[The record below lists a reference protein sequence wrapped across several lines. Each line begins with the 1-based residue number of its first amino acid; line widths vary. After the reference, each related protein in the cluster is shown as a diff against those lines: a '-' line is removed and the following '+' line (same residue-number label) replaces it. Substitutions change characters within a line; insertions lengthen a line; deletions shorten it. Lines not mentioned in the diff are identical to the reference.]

1 MYVVLTCGSSRG
13 RRTKERQ
20 EIKKTRKGVFTF
32 VASTQRGAGQVTYAD
47 GSIKPYQ
54 LDRSFIRLLS
64 KYGEIAA
71 SRIGWN
77 WPGSGVWKW
86 LKLA

>member
-1 MYVVLTCGSSRG
+1 M
-13 RRTKERQ
+13 
-20 EIKKTRKGVFTF
+20 
-32 VASTQRGAGQVTYAD
+32 TYAD

-71 SRIGWN
+71 SGIGWN

-86 LKLA
+86 LVLVGLDHTEINRGKELQQLRTIRFIIVPS